1 MRSISKFLLIATVAG
16 LSVAVAAVP
25 SEAATKK
32 KKKAAAAPAETAE
45 VMPAASTGCG
55 EGGLC
60 AKDCSDQGCQVY
72 FCAADKSWQPA
83 LLTPFCIKGQCP
95 PRF

>member
-16 LSVAVAAVP
+16 LSVAVAVP

-55 EGGLC
+55 EGGC
-60 AKDCSDQGCQVY
+60 APKI
-72 FCAADKSWQPA
+72 AATRAAKSH
-83 LLTPFCIKGQCP
+83 GSR
-95 PRF
+95 RF